1 MTSVWFFNDLKIKRS
16 WYRSSYSWLR
26 MKGKNTHPL
35 QNEWVINEYMITKS
49 VRQCVFWLCSKI
61 LLFCIFRQS
70 TMDAIGR
77 FCLLTQSKAFGKLIV
92 ISRSHLKCFTWILRT
107 FRLLLLEAK
116 EWLVTQCSR
125 SMCLLLWW
133 HDARGILPEWEDP
146 HNANGGRIFF
156 KKSLDAH
163 CVDVTWENLLIGL
176 VGEMMD
182 DENQYINGIRITDKG
197 TSQRA
202 MYKIELWIRT
212 DDRNVVNQLKPG
224 ISRCICENN
233 ELVLIGIPESQERWS
248 WSLKDFRAR
257 RRLAVMIIGGSMMIM
272 MLDW

>member
-1 MTSVWFFNDLKIKRS
+1 M
-16 WYRSSYSWLR
+16 
-26 MKGKNTHPL
+26 
-35 QNEWVINEYMITKS
+35 
-49 VRQCVFWLCSKI
+49 
-61 LLFCIFRQS
+61 
-70 TMDAIGR
+70 
-77 FCLLTQSKAFGKLIV
+77 
-92 ISRSHLKCFTWILRT
+92 
-107 FRLLLLEAK
+107 
-116 EWLVTQCSR
+116 
-125 SMCLLLWW
+125 
-133 HDARGILPEWEDP
+133 PEWEDP

-233 ELVLIGIPESQERWS
+233 ERVAGADRHSREPRTLE
-248 WSLKDFRAR
+248 LKFEGFSGKKET
-257 RRLAVMIIGGSMMIM
+257 GGY
-272 MLDW
+272 DNRGQYDDNDA